1 MADTIKAVDYYYIT
15 SSDKPGAGA
24 KMLDPF
30 RKAGV
35 SFLAVH
41 AFPSGKNRVQVDF
54 VPAKNSAFLRAARG
68 AKLRVSAKK
77 KAFLVQGTDR
87 AGALAG
93 VMAKLGAAAPLSSQ
107 CLSVPAPPSPPPHF
121 PARTPQESPESPRR
135 PGLFAGA
142 AFLARM
148 SVKTVDIPSRT
159 SIQGCRGR
167 TSRPPGPAAGGRER
181 IRLG

>member
-77 KAFLVQGTDR
+77 KAFLVQGSDR

-93 VMAKLGAAAPLSSQ
+93 VMAKLGAAKINVTAVTGLCAGKRRYGLILWVKPKDQRAAAKALG
-107 CLSVPAPPSPPPHF
+107 
-121 PARTPQESPESPRR
+121 AR
-135 PGLFAGA
+135 G
-142 AFLARM
+142 
-148 SVKTVDIPSRT
+148 
-159 SIQGCRGR
+159 
-167 TSRPPGPAAGGRER
+167 
-181 IRLG
+181 